1 MRSGD
6 RKDGSQMNQA
16 ERRCGAHV
24 SWTPIKLASLL
35 SACWFVALSLAGF
48 NAVARAGDL
57 IVAGASDLSPLT
69 AALEPGFEKASHNKV
84 RFTLASSGSLAQQI
98 ENGAP
103 FDVFL
108 SADERLV
115 KQLVA
120 SGHLEPDILTY
131 ATGRLGL
138 WSKDGRVRSLEDL
151 KKPQVLHLAIANPEH
166 APYGVAARKALET
179 QGLWQE
185 IQPKIVYGENVRQA
199 MQFAESGNADAVI
212 TSWTLL
218 IGRGVLLPAEWHDPI
233 RQAGGVVKGRDQTA
247 VARQFL
253 KFLTSAEGR
262 KILQSGGLFPP

>member
-1 MRSGD
+1 MAAD
-6 RKDGSQMNQA
+6 R
-16 ERRCGAHV
+16 RRC
-24 SWTPIKLASLL
+24 TPIKFIL
-35 SACWFVALSLAGF
+35 STYWLIAVSLAAGS
-48 NAVARAGDL
+48 AIARAGDL

-69 AALEPGFEKASHNKV
+69 SNLEQGFEKAAHQKI
-84 RFTLASSGSLAQQI
+84 RFSLASSGSLAQQI

-115 KQLVA
+115 KELVA

-151 KKPQVLHLAIANPEH
+151 KKPQVLHLAIANPDH

-179 QGLWQE
+179 QGLWRE
-185 IQPKIVYGENVRQA
+185 IQLKIVYGENVRQA

-218 IGRGVLLPAEWHDPI
+218 IGRGILLPAAWHDPI
-233 RQAGGVVKGRDQTA
+233 RQAGGVVKGSSQA
-247 VARQFL
+247 VVARTFL

-262 KILQSGGLFPP
+262 KLLESGGLFPP

>member
-1 MRSGD
+1 MAAN
-6 RKDGSQMNQA
+6 K
-16 ERRCGAHV
+16 RRCTA
-24 SWTPIKLASLL
+24 IKFILL
-35 SACWFVALSLAGF
+35 TYWLIAVFLAGGS
-48 NAVARAGDL
+48 AVARAGDL

-69 AALEPGFEKASHNKV
+69 SNLEQGFEKVSHSKIK
-84 RFTLASSGSLAQQI
+84 FTLASSGSLAQQI

-115 KQLVA
+115 KGLVA

-151 KKPQVLHLAIANPEH
+151 KKPGVIHLAIANPDH

-179 QGLWQE
+179 QGLWRE

-218 IGRGVLLPAEWHDPI
+218 IGRGILLPAEWHDPI
-233 RQAGGVVKGRDQTA
+233 RQAGGVVKGSSQTA

-253 KFLTSAEGR
+253 KFLLSAEGQ